1 MRRNRNANRTAP
13 PPSFG
18 RRGRDGFDD
27 PRVEAGGASGNIDK
41 GLHSHAGGRA
51 RAVLFR
57 SQACAHRHHRR
68 KAGPVRRL
76 LSPSSLRYRTVIPRF
91 SFELEGG
98 GSGARPPPSL
108 RADPDSSTTSRTRS
122 SSTSRRPREILIR
135 FWTTTCKA
143 TRSALRTATLRFGSE
158 AWSQQVR
165 EVKQKRHP
173 SSPSFTGGIGL

>member
-1 MRRNRNANRTAP
+1 M
-13 PPSFG
+13 
-18 RRGRDGFDD
+18 
-27 PRVEAGGASGNIDK
+27 EAGGASGSIDK

-51 RAVLFR
+51 RAVIFR
-57 SQACAHRHHRR
+57 SQL
-68 KAGPVRRL
+68 VRTDITEGKPGQFGDCC
-76 LSPSSLRYRTVIPRF
+76 SPSSLRYRTVIPRF

-122 SSTSRRPREILIR
+122 SSTSRRPREILIK

-173 SSPSFTGGIGL
+173 SSPSFTGGIGLRFSHGLIYAS